1 MLPSS
6 MSSMIPFKHN
16 YQRQHHNSIQTES
29 LALEVRGVQMV
40 KTLEA
45 SDQHRNQ
52 PPSIDRKARQLI

>member
-1 MLPSS
+1 
-6 MSSMIPFKHN
+6 MIPFKHN